1 MPKVLAT
8 SATAYVHAIFA
19 MTGVIIVFKLFES
32 SFMFWFGWLIFA
44 GVALSTIPAVIALKL
59 KRLTMPNSCLPAHDL
74 PGVSVIIPARNEQ
87 VQIRNALTTL
97 LKSTGVRIE
106 LIAVDDRSTDT
117 TGQIM
122 DEVASTDDRLR
133 VVHIKEC
140 PEGWLGKNHAMHVGS
155 RMATQEL
162 ILFTDG
168 DILYKPR
175 ALEAAVRHFQSSKL
189 QHLCLLPNM
198 IPGGVIENVL
208 VTFFGLAFA
217 TGMQIHLI
225 KTRWPLA
232 YAGVGAFNLVDA
244 KFYRSL
250 GGHQPI
256 ALDVLDDVKLGKMI
270 KKNGGRVDFQMA
282 DDWLSVRWQPSLWG
296 VVTGLEK
303 NGFASLNYSIRQI
316 LFVTL
321 IFIVAMI
328 LPCVMPFVL
337 PLRESSGFLAAAI
350 CWHLVYAFLVYRL
363 PGAWKLVALF
373 MTGPCIMAF
382 AYWRSAVITLRQGG
396 VKWRDSFYPLK
407 QLRESI
413 Y

>member
-1 MPKVLAT
+1 M
-8 SATAYVHAIFA
+8 
-19 MTGVIIVFKLFES
+19 FES
-32 SFMFWFGWLIFA
+32 NLMFWFGWLIFA

-59 KRLTMPNSCLPAHDL
+59 KRLRMLDESPQRGPL

-87 VQIRNALTTL
+87 TQIRNALTTL
-97 LKSTGVRIE
+97 LKSTGVQIE
-106 LIAVDDRSTDT
+106 LIAVDDRSTDS

-122 DEVASTDDRLR
+122 DDVAATDSRLR
-133 VVHIKEC
+133 VVHISEL

-155 RMATQEL
+155 QMATQEL

-168 DILYKPR
+168 DILYEPR
-175 ALEAAVRHFQSSKL
+175 AIEAAVRHFQKSRL
-189 QHLCLLPNM
+189 QHLCLLPKM

-208 VTFFGLAFA
+208 VCFFGLAFA

-225 KTRWPLA
+225 RTRWPLA

-256 ALDVLDDVKLGKMI
+256 AMDVLDDVKLGKMI
-270 KKNGGRVDFQMA
+270 KKNGGSVDFQMA

-303 NGFASLNYSIRQI
+303 NGFASLNYSVPQI
-316 LFVTL
+316 LFVSL
-321 IFIVAMI
+321 IFFVAMI
-328 LPCVMPFVL
+328 LPCVVPFVL
-337 PLRESSGFLAAAI
+337 PLQESSGFLAAAI
-350 CWHLVYAFLVYRL
+350 CWHVVFAVLVYGL
-363 PGAWKLVALF
+363 PGGWKLIPLF
-373 MTGPCIMAF
+373 MLGPCIMAF

-407 QLRESI
+407 QLRDSI